1 MGLANWLTTLRI
13 LLIPVFVTML
23 VYRHT
28 TMALLVFC
36 LASLTD
42 LLDGYIA
49 RSRGSQTRLG
59 AFLDPVADKLLLT
72 SAFVTLTWLKVI
84 PFWIAAVV
92 VSRDLVLSVGVL
104 VIHVAGGVV
113 HPSPSRLGKL
123 STLFQVATVLAA
135 MMSFYWGALP
145 GLPRL
150 FALVTAAF
158 TVSSGLQY
166 IVQGL
171 KQLNPPSPPDTG
183 GAVEPPMTGARVRSS
198 RSPRNGA

>member
-13 LLIPVFVTML
+13 LLIPVFVTLL
-23 VYRHT
+23 VYRHPRE
-28 TMALLVFC
+28 ALLVFC

-49 RSRGSQTRLG
+49 RRQGSQTRLG

-72 SAFVTLTWLKVI
+72 SAFVTLTYLKVI

-104 VIHVAGGVV
+104 VIHVAGGTV
-113 HPSPSRLGKL
+113 HPAPSIVGKL
-123 STLFQVATVLAA
+123 STVFQMATVLAA
-135 MMSFYWGALP
+135 MISFYFTRLSALP
-145 GLPRL
+145 KLL
-150 FALVTAAF
+150 AWTTAAF
-158 TVSSGLQY
+158 TVTSGLQY

-171 KQLNPPSPPDTG
+171 KQINPPADVRVDLG
-183 GAVEPPMTGARVRSS
+183 HEPSRIPSAHGRRSG
-198 RSPRNGA
+198 RH

>member
-13 LLIPVFVTML
+13 LLIPVFVTLL
-23 VYRHT
+23 VYRHAT
-28 TMALLVFC
+28 LALFVFC

-49 RSRGSQTRLG
+49 RSRGAQTRLG

-84 PFWIAAVV
+84 PFWISAVV

-104 VIHVAGGVV
+104 VIHVAGGTV
-113 HPSPSRLGKL
+113 HPSPSWLGKL
-123 STLFQVATVLAA
+123 STVFQMATVLAA
-135 MMSFYWGALP
+135 MVSFYFGILR
-145 GLPRL
+145 GLPWM
-150 FALVTAAF
+150 FAWITAAF
-158 TVSSGLQY
+158 TIASGLQY

-171 KQLNPPSPPDTG
+171 KQINPPAATAQRGSTP
-183 GAVEPPMTGARVRSS
+183 
-198 RSPRNGA
+198 